1 MFADTLKLIE
11 NLRAILASDDMIN
24 NIIKSEMKEIAD
36 KYGDDRRTTIDM
48 TAVDY
53 IEDESLIPNENV
65 VVSMTKNGYI
75 KRLCADTYK
84 TQNRGGVGVKGMT
97 TNEDDFVELLITCH
111 SHDYLLFFS
120 NFGKVYRIKCYE
132 LPEYGRQS
140 KGVPIVNI
148 YL

>member
-1 MFADTLKLIE
+1 MADTLKLIE

-53 IEDESLIPNENV
+53 IENESLIPNENV

-111 SHDYLLFFS
+111 SHDYLLFLVILVRFIELS
-120 NFGKVYRIKCYE
+120 VMNFQNMVDNLRVFLLLIF
-132 LPEYGRQS
+132 
-140 KGVPIVNI
+140 